1 MWVQQDDHR
10 ITKKDRKNGMT
21 WIRASFLGWAR
32 KMTNSLFDLVRQIE
46 YMPKLQVYL
55 AHEIK
60 QRDFHHT

>member
-10 ITKKDRKNGMT
+10 HYEERPKECKPRMT

-60 QRDFHHT
+60 Q